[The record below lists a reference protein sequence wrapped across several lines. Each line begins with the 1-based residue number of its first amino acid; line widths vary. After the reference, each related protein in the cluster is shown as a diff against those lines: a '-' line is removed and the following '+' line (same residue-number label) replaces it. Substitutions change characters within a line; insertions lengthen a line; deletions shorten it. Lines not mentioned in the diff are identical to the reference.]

1 MKNFKKITALL
12 ICTLMY
18 TAFSCERTEKP
29 DEFPTE
35 SISEMESEEVT
46 INVATLFEIKEK
58 PEKIAE
64 KLGFDVNINLYN
76 GEKPFES
83 LTLDILSGNQPDIVW
98 VTHEDM
104 LNLISNNYMADMC
117 PIMEQSES
125 LKKEDFL
132 PNVISGLEKNGE
144 IPALCQR
151 FSIHTAVAKTANVG
165 ENAENWTV
173 KEALDKFRSMPEDVN
188 FLAFEH
194 RAYDRVNY
202 FLKRVS
208 LDSVNYEK
216 SKCDFGGAFLETI
229 GNVMNFPE
237 FSDKNTPET
246 DDLLNDRAI
255 VEEVHIDGL
264 VNGLNQY
271 LYAYFGGEDITFVGY
286 PSESGKGYRTEI
298 YSMLGIL
305 GTSMHK
311 SEAYEFIAM
320 MINDDSEPFGIPV
333 TEKLFNQQLN
343 RSKYE
348 GMSINAPV
356 TLFDKEFT
364 ISKKCLNQLVEY
376 IRKVEFEPY
385 TSKEVD
391 NIIREEYLKAFS
403 GESTA
408 QECAD
413 MLNNR
418 VNIYLNEHK

>member
-12 ICTLMY
+12 ICTLMCA
-18 TAFSCERTEKP
+18 TVSCQTTEKP
-29 DEFPTE
+29 NEFPTE
-35 SISEMESEEVT
+35 SVSETEAEEVA

-64 KLGFDVNINLYN
+64 KLGFGVDINLYK
-76 GEKPFES
+76 GEKSFES
-83 LTLDILSGNQPDIVW
+83 LILDILSGNQPDVVW
-98 VTHEDM
+98 VAHEDM

-117 PIMEQSES
+117 PLMEHSES

-144 IPALCQR
+144 IPALCPR

-208 LDSVNYEK
+208 LDSVDYEN
-216 SKCDFGGAFLETI
+216 SKCNFGGAFFETL

-298 YSMLGIL
+298 QSMLGIL
-305 GTSMHK
+305 GTSTHK

-364 ISKKCLNQLVEY
+364 ISEKCLNQTVEY
-376 IRKVEFEPY
+376 IRGVEFEPY

-391 NIIREEYLKAFS
+391 NIIREEYHKAFS

-408 QECAD
+408 QECTD